1 MQINWYPGHMARTRR
16 MIKENLSLVDVVL
29 ELTDARAPF
38 TTHLPDLKQLIGTKE
53 LIVLLNKAD
62 LADEKVTELWIEKF
76 AELGIRAIDVD
87 TITRRGLSRLVS
99 EIKKFSP
106 NTLKRPTRCMVLGVT
121 NVGKSSIIN
130 QMAGR
135 KGAKTGNKPGVTRG
149 KMWLKVDQKLELLD
163 TPGILWPKFEK
174 KSTGIKLALLGSIK
188 DELLDLEKLALL
200 LIRFLKEKY
209 PLFLGTRYKVDLED
223 STPISILEQLSK
235 NRGFL
240 LSGGIPDTQRGANT
254 LINEFRL
261 GKLGKIS
268 LESPDDDE
276 GIWQDM

>member
-1 MQINWYPGHMARTRR
+1 MAKTRR
-16 MIKENLSLVDVVL
+16 MIKDHLSLVDVIL

-38 TTHLPDLKQLIGTKE
+38 TTHLPDLKQLIGSKE
-53 LIVLLNKAD
+53 LIVVLNKAD
-62 LADEKVTELWIEKF
+62 LADEKVTELWIDRF
-76 AELGIRAIDVD
+76 AELGIKAMDVD
-87 TITRRGLSRLVS
+87 AITRRGLSKLVS

-106 NTLKRPTRCMVLGVT
+106 NNLRRPTRCMVLGVT

-130 QMAGR
+130 QLAGR

-174 KSTGIKLALLGSIK
+174 KSIGIKLALLGSIK
-188 DELLDLEKLALL
+188 DELLDFEKLALL
-200 LIRFLKEKY
+200 FIRFLKEKY
-209 PLFLGTRYKVDLED
+209 PLCLSSRYKVNFDD
-223 STPISILEQLSK
+223 NTPVAILEELSK

-240 LSGGIPDTQRGANT
+240 LSGGVPDIQRGAIT

-268 LESPDDDE
+268 LESPEDDE
-276 GIWQDM
+276 GIWQEM